1 MGLNLGDLQLTSSA
15 FEDGDPIPT
24 DHAGDGEDVSPPLE
38 WRDAPEGTREFAV
51 VCHDPDAP
59 LVRGFTHW
67 VVYGIPADATGIP
80 RGGGGQ
86 YVEGQNDFGNRGY
99 NGPAPPEG
107 HGTHRYYFHVFA
119 LDTELGAGPGLTR
132 GELLERIEGH
142 VLEQARLVGTYE
154 L

>member
-15 FEDGDPIPT
+15 FEDGDQIPT
-24 DHAGDGEDVSPPLE
+24 EHAGDGEDVSPPLE
-38 WRDAPEGTREFAV
+38 WREVPEGTREFAL

-67 VVYGIPADATGIP
+67 VVYGIPGDVTGIP

-86 YVEGQNDFGNRGY
+86 YTEGQNDFGNRGY
-99 NGPAPPEG
+99 NGPAPPEE
-107 HGTHRYYFHVFA
+107 HGTHRYYFHLFA
-119 LDTELGAGPGLTR
+119 LDAELGAAAGLTR
-132 GELLERIEGH
+132 LELLERIEGR